1 MKGFKNFNRHDLFT
15 IEDHD
20 TVRTVIDQVDF
31 LSSNELYGLFDGYLY
46 DGLIKQVEEAG
57 VAREDLQAL
66 KELVDRIEEHI
77 NVHGETMTAIF

>member
-57 VAREDLQAL
+57 ASNLQAL

-77 NVHGETMTAIF
+77 NVHGESMTAIF

>member
-20 TVRTVIDQVDF
+20 TVRDVIDQVDF

-57 VAREDLQAL
+57 GSNLQAL

-77 NVHGETMTAIF
+77 SVHGESMTAIF

>member
-31 LSSNELYGLFDGYLY
+31 LTSNELYGLFDGYLY
-46 DGLIKQVEEAG
+46 DGLIEQVEEAG
-57 VAREDLQAL
+57 VVREDLQAL
-66 KELVDRIEEHI
+66 KDLVGRIEEHI
-77 NVHGETMTAIF
+77 NVHGESMTAIF

>member
-20 TVRTVIDQVDF
+20 TVRDVIDQVDF

-57 VAREDLQAL
+57 ASNLQAL

-77 NVHGETMTAIF
+77 NVHGESMTAIF

>member
-15 IEDHD
+15 KEDLD
-20 TVRTVIDQVDF
+20 TVMTVIDQVDF

-57 VAREDLQAL
+57 GSNLQAL
-66 KELVDRIEEHI
+66 KDLVDRIEKHI

>member
-15 IEDHD
+15 KEDLD
-20 TVRTVIDQVDF
+20 TVMTDIDQVDF

-57 VAREDLQAL
+57 GSNLQAL
-66 KELVDRIEEHI
+66 KDLVDRIEKHI

>member
-20 TVRTVIDQVDF
+20 TVRDVIDQVDF

-46 DGLIKQVEEAG
+46 DGLIKRVEEAG
-57 VAREDLQAL
+57 GSNLQAL

>member
-20 TVRTVIDQVDF
+20 TVRDVIDQVDF
-31 LSSNELYGLFDGYLY
+31 LTSNELYGLFDGYLY
-46 DGLIKQVEEAG
+46 DGLIKRVEEAG
-57 VAREDLQAL
+57 GSNLQAL
-66 KELVDRIEEHI
+66 KELVDRIEKHI

>member
-1 MKGFKNFNRHDLFT
+1 MEGFKNFNRHDLFT

-31 LSSNELYGLFDGYLY
+31 ISSNELYGLFDGYLY

-57 VAREDLQAL
+57 GSNLQAL

-77 NVHGETMTAIF
+77 NVHGESMTAIF

>member
-1 MKGFKNFNRHDLFT
+1 MKVFKNFNRHDLFT

-20 TVRTVIDQVDF
+20 TVMTVINQVDF

-46 DGLIKQVEEAG
+46 DGLIEQVEEAG
-57 VAREDLQAL
+57 VAREDLRAL

-77 NVHGETMTAIF
+77 NVHGETVTAIF